1 MLRQFWLLNGCRVKN
16 ADIFCGLDKNHKITE
31 IIENIPLKE
40 YNIIIM
46 YSEDDI
52 QMGDSFAFRRVNQ
65 LNSTSKNELLIT
77 R

>member
-40 YNIIIM
+40 YNITADHILSGFKKKGWIAYRIYEVDM
-46 YSEDDI
+46 EEISE
-52 QMGDSFAFRRVNQ
+52 V
-65 LNSTSKNELLIT
+65 LK
-77 R
+77 

>member
-1 MLRQFWLLNGCRVKN
+1 LLRQFWLLNGCRVKN

-46 YSEDDI
+46 Y
-52 QMGDSFAFRRVNQ
+52 DSV
-65 LNSTSKNELLIT
+65 
-77 R
+77 